1 MSIMPINDNAAACGI
16 SPQELWRVTGTGVR
30 DAGRSAH
37 CAKTEANAC
46 RLERNCH
53 KMPVPG
59 RVAGCERSGLQFSRR
74 TVAAPSRGVFLF
86 GGCSIRGVIASVVCT
101 GVPRGNPSGLLC
113 PREQS
118 ANPRGAAHPLAEGC
132 AAIPISLG
140 GTP

>member
-1 MSIMPINDNAAACGI
+1 MSIMPKNDNAAACGT
-16 SPQELWRVTGTGVR
+16 SPRELWRVTGTGVR

-37 CAKTEANAC
+37 CPYLVAW
-46 RLERNCH
+46 
-53 KMPVPG
+53 PG
-59 RVAGCERSGLQFSRR
+59 AS
-74 TVAAPSRGVFLF
+74 VAACNSLGEQSPRLPVAFFFF

>member
-1 MSIMPINDNAAACGI
+1 MSIMPKNDNAAACGT
-16 SPQELWRVTGTGVR
+16 SPRELWRVTGTGVR

-37 CAKTEANAC
+37 CAKPEANAC

-86 GGCSIRGVIASVVCT
+86 WRLFNSWRYCVRSLYGRTAREPFGVAVS
-101 GVPRGNPSGLLC
+101 
-113 PREQS
+113 
-118 ANPRGAAHPLAEGC
+118 
-132 AAIPISLG
+132 
-140 GTP
+140 